1 MADMTR
7 AFRFKRAEPILAVE
21 PESVRI
27 RLAGNYIGYVA
38 ERDTTLDAQAAAP
51 GITEAMRWL
60 TEGGK
65 PWLFLSGNVGTGK
78 TTLMRSI
85 LKTLQSYGVAAK
97 MFRASDFPV
106 LFLNNIEQTERQLLR
121 GDWCEV
127 LLLDDV
133 GVDQFEYKEYG
144 NAIRPF
150 VKIIEERYN
159 RRLPLV
165 VSTNLTGEEIRATYG
180 ERTIDRIKEMAVGIK
195 YKGESFRK

>member
-1 MADMTR
+1 MAGMTPASR
-7 AFRFKRAEPILAVE
+7 SNGPKPILAVA
-21 PESVRI
+21 PETVREV
-27 RLAGNYIGYVA
+27 LAACVA
-38 ERDTTLDAQAAAP
+38 RRVADRGMPLNIEAATP
-51 GITEAMRWL
+51 GIERATRWL
-60 TEGGK
+60 TTLGK

-85 LKTLQSYGVAAK
+85 LQVLLICGVSAK

-106 LFLNNIEQTERQLLR
+106 LFLNNIEQTERQILR
-121 GDWCEV
+121 GEWCEV

-150 VKIIEERYN
+150 VKVIEERYN
-159 RRLPLV
+159 RQLPLV